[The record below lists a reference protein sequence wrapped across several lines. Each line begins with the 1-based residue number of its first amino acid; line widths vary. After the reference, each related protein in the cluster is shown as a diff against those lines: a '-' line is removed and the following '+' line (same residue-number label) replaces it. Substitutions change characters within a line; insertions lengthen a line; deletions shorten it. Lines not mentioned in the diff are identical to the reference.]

1 MYFLLVASLETAMNN
16 MVVSNEQ
23 WKVEP
28 QFIYI
33 HKKHPGVLLFTSITV
48 SFEITQP

>member
-16 MVVSNEQ
+16 IVVSNEQ

-33 HKKHPGVLLFTSITV
+33 HKKKTSWCIAV
-48 SFEITQP
+48 YFNYCLI